1 MAPRRRAQSTGFLVA
16 EMALPSCSSSYVVA
30 LLVVAVYAADTAL
43 KPDSTGEQGSGLGE
57 GSGRGLQL
65 QVSYNT
71 YPTDTA
77 KLKINLLVGNQY
89 NFLFTRT

>member
-30 LLVVAVYAADTAL
+30 LLAVAVYAADIAL
-43 KPDSTGEQGSGLGE
+43 KPDSTGEQGSG
-57 GSGRGLQL
+57 SGLPL

-71 YPTDTA
+71 YPTDTV

-89 NFLFTRT
+89 NFLFTRM